1 MTMTKQTVNRLS
13 GALDDLTSHMEMDQY
28 ALALKTEDR
37 SEGVKAFL
45 EKRKPRFR
53 GR

>member
-1 MTMTKQTVNRLS
+1 
-13 GALDDLTSHMEMDQY
+13 MDQY

-37 SEGVKAFL
+37 GEGVNAFL